1 MLAFLPEGLQD
12 VLTIVAVI
20 AGPSGI
26 IWLILQNKQANR
38 RLKVEETGADVQ
50 SRVAEGSLTVEQFN
64 AALPAYKDL
73 LDRSNKDRDAA
84 IAKMD
89 EYKAELDEIR
99 DKQDRLVKLFTA
111 VVKRANI
118 TLTDAELKELEETKP
133 RPFGFRKK
141 ARPAT

>member
-12 VLTIVAVI
+12 ILTIVAVI

-38 RLKVEETGADVQ
+38 RLKVEEAGADVQ

-89 EYKAELDEIR
+89 EYKAEVDEIR
-99 DKQDRLVKLFTA
+99 EKQDRLVKLFMQ
-111 VVKRANI
+111 VVKRNNI
-118 TLTDAELKELEETKP
+118 QLTTEELRELEETKP
-133 RPFGFRKK
+133 RPRVRRL
-141 ARPAT
+141 RPKES